1 MLTTEVPII
10 YDIVDNLFA
19 LGANWASK
27 LLAQIPTVWTLK
39 KHTSPGWKCWSSDSL
54 LRFLNFLIQHAD
66 FLLAK

>member
-27 LLAQIPTVWTLK
+27 LLAQIPIAQLLAQIPTVWTLK
-39 KHTSPGWKCWSSDSL
+39 KHTSPGWKCRSSDSL
-54 LRFLNFLIQHAD
+54 PC
-66 FLLAK
+66 

>member
-27 LLAQIPTVWTLK
+27 LELLAQIPIVWTHK
-39 KHTSPGWKCWSSDSL
+39 KHTSPGW
-54 LRFLNFLIQHAD
+54 NAGPVTAYPAD
-66 FLLAK
+66 HHLHPQQ